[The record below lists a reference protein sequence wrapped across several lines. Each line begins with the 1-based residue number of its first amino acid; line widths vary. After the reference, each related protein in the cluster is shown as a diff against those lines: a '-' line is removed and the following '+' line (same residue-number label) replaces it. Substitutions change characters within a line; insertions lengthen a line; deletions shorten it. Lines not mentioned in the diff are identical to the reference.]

1 MIQNK
6 RDLGGLKTADGKRIR
21 PNCLIRSAHLYQA
34 AEADL
39 DGIATIIDLRTP
51 GEREQAPDRVW
62 QREYLPL
69 PVFTDEQAGIS
80 HETEISAQLLPEMAY
95 LYRRLVAE
103 CTDSLGKIVHAIM
116 NHDFSKG
123 AVLWHCTEGKDRCGL
138 TSALILESLGVSREL
153 IMEDYLKTNL
163 VNLPKAIHARNRL
176 LATQGEAMADAVYK
190 AYIADESYLRAAWDA
205 MGENYLSGKL
215 GIERNMIERFK
226 AEILI

>member
-34 AEADL
+34 EEADL

-51 GEREQAPDRVW
+51 GERGQAPDRVW

-103 CTDSLGKIVHAIM
+103 CADSLGKIVRAIM

-138 TSALILESLGVSREL
+138 TAALILESLGVSREL

-226 AEILI
+226 AEILK